1 MCFII
6 VHMNNIIN
14 ISDFRSKI
22 FDYIE
27 IAGKNGKQIAI
38 TKDKELVGWFIPKKK
53 TDKKDKFD
61 KFLSDIKN
69 LQRNHPIKG
78 GKDLSQNIDKILYGK
93 K

>member
-1 MCFII
+1 MI

-27 IAGKNGKQIAI
+27 IAGKSGKQIGI

-53 TDKKDKFD
+53 TVKKDKID
-61 KFLSDIKN
+61 IFLTDIEN
-69 LQRNHPIKG
+69 LQKKYPIKG
-78 GKDLSQNIDKILYGK
+78 GKNLSQNIDEILYGK

>member
-1 MCFII
+1 MI

-22 FDYIE
+22 FDYIK
-27 IAGKNGKQIAI
+27 IARDNGQQITI
-38 TKDKELVGWFIPKKK
+38 TKDKELVGWFVPKKK
-53 TDKKDKFD
+53 IEKKDKFD

-69 LQRNHPIKG
+69 LQKKYPIKG
-78 GKDLSQNIDKILYGK
+78 GKNLSQEIDKILYGK

>member
-6 VHMNNIIN
+6 VHMNNVVN

-27 IAGKNGKQIAI
+27 TAGKNGKEISI
-38 TKDKELVGWFIPKKK
+38 TKDKKLIGWFVPKKK
-53 TDKKDKFD
+53 TEKNDKFD
-61 KFLSDIKN
+61 NFLNDIKN
-69 LQRNHPIKG
+69 LQKKYPFKG
-78 GKDLSQNIDKILYGK
+78 GKNLSQNIDKILYGK

>member
-1 MCFII
+1 MI

-22 FDYIE
+22 FDYIK
-27 IAGKNGKQIAI
+27 IARDNGQQITI
-38 TKDKELVGWFIPKKK
+38 TKDKELVGWFVPKKK
-53 TDKKDKFD
+53 IDKKDKFD

-69 LQRNHPIKG
+69 LQKKYPIKG
-78 GKDLSQNIDKILYGK
+78 GKNLSQEIDKILYGK

>member
-1 MCFII
+1 MV
-6 VHMNNIIN
+6 VHMNNIVN

-27 IAGKNGKQIAI
+27 IAGKSGKQISI

-53 TDKKDKFD
+53 TQKKDKFD
-61 KFLSDIKN
+61 KFLDDIKKI
-69 LQRNHPIKG
+69 QKKYPMRG
-78 GKDLSQNIDKILYGK
+78 GKNLSQNIDKILYGK